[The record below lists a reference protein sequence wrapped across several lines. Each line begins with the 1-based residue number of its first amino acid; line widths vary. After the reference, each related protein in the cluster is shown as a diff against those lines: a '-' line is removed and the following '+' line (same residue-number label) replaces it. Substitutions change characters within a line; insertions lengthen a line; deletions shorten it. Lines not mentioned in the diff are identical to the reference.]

1 MRLRETADAMREG
14 NPREGKDKET
24 DRANDTRTRIEP
36 GAWRKTS
43 QDAGEMEAIREEEGK
58 SLFQAVGPGRMWPD
72 GAGVTFVVFEVHP
85 CRN

>member
-1 MRLRETADAMREG
+1 
-14 NPREGKDKET
+14 
-24 DRANDTRTRIEP
+24 
-36 GAWRKTS
+36 
-43 QDAGEMEAIREEEGK
+43 MEAIREEEGK